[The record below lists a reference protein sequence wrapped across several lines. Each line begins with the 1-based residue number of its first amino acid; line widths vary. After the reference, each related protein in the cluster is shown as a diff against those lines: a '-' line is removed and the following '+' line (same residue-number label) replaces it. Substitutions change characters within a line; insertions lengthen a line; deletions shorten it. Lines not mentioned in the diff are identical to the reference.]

1 MKSFAVK
8 GLIAERIMGGGSL
21 WLDKVEN
28 KGKLDMANFA
38 SVGGMDRGSWWQMVK
53 DGLFLVS
60 DILLCRKDSSLF
72 KLLNF
77 FEGLLFLLLAELFT
91 GVDNILRTN

>member
-38 SVGGMDRGSWWQMVK
+38 SVGGMDRGS
-53 DGLFLVS
+53 
-60 DILLCRKDSSLF
+60 
-72 KLLNF
+72 
-77 FEGLLFLLLAELFT
+77 
-91 GVDNILRTN
+91 